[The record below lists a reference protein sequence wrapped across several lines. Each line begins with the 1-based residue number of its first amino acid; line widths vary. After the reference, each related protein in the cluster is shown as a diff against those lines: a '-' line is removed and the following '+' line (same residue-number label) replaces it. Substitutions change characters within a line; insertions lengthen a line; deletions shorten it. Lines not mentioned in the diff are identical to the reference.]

1 MAGVVLVGWALNGVY
16 NAHEV
21 NRVNCRRQ
29 FEVRCVFLN
38 AHKLLRH
45 SAEVFAF
52 VCAKMLSIYAFY
64 IEIYFFIS
72 QQIQSIW
79 CVDFFMQNGAILSE
93 FNLCDIFFTFTNPR
107 PLLLL
112 YRCLHDDDGECVWLH
127 MGLLC
132 GINLILCEFFG
143 IFFEIK

>member
-21 NRVNCRRQ
+21 NRVNCRWQ

-52 VCAKMLSIYAFY
+52 MIQNIQHLCDTYWNLLFYLPADSIDLVCGFWYM
-64 IEIYFFIS
+64 
-72 QQIQSIW
+72 QS
-79 CVDFFMQNGAILSE
+79 GAILSE
-93 FNLCDIFFTFTNPR
+93 FNLCDIFTFTNPR

-112 YRCLHDDDGECVWLH
+112 LYKCLHYYDGECVRLH
-127 MGLLC
+127 MRLLC
-132 GINLILCEFFG
+132 GINLILCNFFVLN
-143 IFFEIK
+143 F